1 MLDELGANATAPA
14 SVERRGGWQLRADR
28 MLPFRRSNAAVPLSD
43 GRRSFD
49 VEARID
55 EVEAFYRDQQMAPRF
70 QITPAAD
77 PSDLDERLVR
87 RRYSVEAPVDILVA
101 EISHLMATIPTADSK
116 TMSVCTRDEPD
127 ADWVAAFTDEPA
139 TLDRIRGYERLLGCR
154 SQRCGV
160 ATVDIRGEPAAI
172 GFSVIESGWVGVFG
186 MVSRPDLRRRGA
198 ARTVLR
204 ALAQHAAVDATHVYL
219 QVEVDNTPARAL
231 YASAG
236 FVPNHA
242 YHYRVLA

>member
-1 MLDELGANATAPA
+1 
-14 SVERRGGWQLRADR
+14 

-198 ARTVLR
+198 ARMVLR